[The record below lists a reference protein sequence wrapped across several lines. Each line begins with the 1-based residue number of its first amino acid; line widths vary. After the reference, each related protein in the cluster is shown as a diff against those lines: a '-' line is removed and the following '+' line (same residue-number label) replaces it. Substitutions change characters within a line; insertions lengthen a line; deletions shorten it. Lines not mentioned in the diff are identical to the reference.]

1 VKTILTRPIEF
12 ACGVLM
18 VSVTGVVFLQVI
30 SRYVFHH
37 PFDWPEELARY
48 LFVWVALLGAA
59 LALSRGAHFSIDA
72 LVKRCP
78 LKTQACIALTAH
90 GGLSIFLLLVVV
102 SGLQL
107 ALKVH
112 EQPSAAME
120 ISMTFPYLSIPISFT
135 FMFMFTLVDLYRLVK
150 KGGLTS

>member
-1 VKTILTRPIEF
+1 MKRLLVRPLEF
-12 ACGVLM
+12 LCGALM

-30 SRYVFHH
+30 SRYVFRH
-37 PFDWPEELARY
+37 PYDWPEELARY

-72 LVKRCP
+72 LVKRFP
-78 LKTQACIALTAH
+78 PAVQTGLALAIH
-90 GGLSIFLLLVVV
+90 GALSIFLLLVAG
-102 SGLQL
+102 SGLRL
-107 ALKVH
+107 ALKVT

-135 FMFMFTLVDLYRLVK
+135 LMFLFTVLDIFRLATR
-150 KGGLTS
+150 GMAES